1 VDLVRLV
8 QSPDRLPAVRGL
20 VGSAGPIWTHPG
32 LLAAAS
38 AGGYALVCGSV
49 LLVRGPVQPPSV
61 GTRKI
66 GRQRAGLAG

>member
-8 QSPDRLPAVRGL
+8 QSTDRLPAVRRL

-32 LLAAAS
+32 LLAVAS
-38 AGGYALVCGSV
+38 AGGYALERGSV
-49 LLVRGPVQPPSV
+49 LLVRGPVQPPSA
-61 GTRKI
+61 GARKI